1 MRLLGHI
8 LLWLGFFAG
17 SFVMLQ
23 HLENPTDRW
32 ATINWTYYGGAFL
45 IGTIG
50 VVLLRVTAKQAG
62 GQAHEINRDMDELDD
77 ALEKLIAGVSKLNT
91 ERESILVF
99 DVHKQIDDSLAIEF
113 GRFADA
119 RKSMIQRFDL
129 QTYAAIMT
137 EFANAERGVNR
148 AWSASADGYVDEVW
162 LSLER
167 AERRLLRAREIFDH
181 HLTRAG
187 ATTDEAAFR

>member
-8 LLWLGFFAG
+8 LLWVGFFSG

-23 HLENPTDRW
+23 NLEDPTDRW
-32 ATINWTYYGGAFL
+32 ATINWSYYGGAFL
-45 IGTIG
+45 FGTLG

-62 GQAHEINRDMDELDD
+62 GQAHEIDRDMDDLDD
-77 ALEKLIAGVSKLNT
+77 ALEKLIASVSRLNA

-99 DVHKQIDDSLAIEF
+99 DVHKQIDDTLAVEF

-119 RKSMIQRFDL
+119 RKSMIPRFGL
-129 QTYAAIMT
+129 PTYAAIMT

-167 AERRLLRAREIFDH
+167 AERRLLRAREIFDQ
-181 HLTRAG
+181 HLTQVG
-187 ATTDEAAFR
+187 ATTNAAGMR